1 MARVLGNRRNN
12 RGILLGMGDRKAYT
26 VFHLGYGKDG
36 LDVKRRKEEPIG
48 TLKVIALWEKWKW
61 LQKKKKIRNSA
72 CFIHI
77 LCNSFSWTGKHVL
90 PNYGRTV

>member
-1 MARVLGNRRNN
+1 
-12 RGILLGMGDRKAYT
+12 MGDRKAYT

-61 LQKKKKIRNSA
+61 LKKKKKDKKFCLFHSHFMQQFFLDWQTCPAQLWSDSMNS
-72 CFIHI
+72 
-77 LCNSFSWTGKHVL
+77 LSW
-90 PNYGRTV
+90 